1 MHKDSKRIILA
12 SVIIIILGLFFSIY
26 IVLNDIS
33 TSKADLVD
41 LSSPETTISSLQKAL
56 EEQSFVMLDRIFEE
70 THYSPVF
77 GELFFGKH
85 TRVRYGFSNDDDVN
99 RKRAVTSLDFKKVEI
114 GKLKMLNEQAGLGL
128 LMIDAINPYPQYD
141 EPEIIKNLLNV
152 AFLIQKRDG
161 EWKITKLYDFI
172 YIDSE
177 FLEVRDFKLH
187 YIDNTFFL
195 ELKHKQFEHNIQSTL
210 LYNFALT
217 IERIEIGTD
226 RTILCTLNRSNVRA
240 FGQGIEFKLKDDSL
254 HNPEYLQIEGKCG
267 FDSIITKDTEKKH
280 LIYINIKTSDRI
292 VPLVYYGDLV
302 L

>member
-77 GELFFGKH
+77 GELLFGKH
-85 TRVRYGFSNDDDVN
+85 TRVRYGFSDDDDVN

-217 IERIEIGTD
+217 IESIEIGTD
-226 RTILCTLNRSNVRA
+226 RTILCALNRSNVRA